1 MNHNFKS
8 IVLSG
13 LCSEAWYLQ
22 HFLMFTFHPDSD
34 EKFYESSKS
43 FAEDFSHSP
52 SDQAQC
58 RGGPHTGFEGT
69 FATLCI
75 LAVLLTWAAMLPA
88 WFLSLSGVSKAHS
101 YWHPSL
107 VVSAL

>member
-1 MNHNFKS
+1 
-8 IVLSG
+8 
-13 LCSEAWYLQ
+13 
-22 HFLMFTFHPDSD
+22 MFTFHLDSD

-43 FAEDFSHSP
+43 FAENFSHSP
-52 SDQAQC
+52 SDQAQW
-58 RGGPHTGFEGT
+58 RGGPHTGLEGT
-69 FATLCI
+69 FAALCI

-101 YWHPSL
+101 YRHPNL